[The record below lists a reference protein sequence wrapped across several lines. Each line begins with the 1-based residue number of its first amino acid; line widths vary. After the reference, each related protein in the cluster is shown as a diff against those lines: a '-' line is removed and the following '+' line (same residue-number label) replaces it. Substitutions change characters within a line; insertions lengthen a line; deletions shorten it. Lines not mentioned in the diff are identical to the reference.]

1 MLILASM
8 VLHCAGRLGLL
19 SHLYENRHHIAY
31 TIGLITEVPI
41 AMCSSDYDFD
51 GGLAILE
58 NDTAE
63 QPGQQH
69 LFVQAQEIILFMP
82 PAATQP
88 SFTETSF
95 TVKGL
100 TPYSGQFYH
109 TANADIFHP
118 PCRG

>member
-1 MLILASM
+1 MLILGSM

-19 SHLYENRHHIAY
+19 SHLYENRHRIAY

-51 GGLAILE
+51 AGLTILE
-58 NDTAE
+58 NDSAE
-63 QPGQQH
+63 QPHQQH

-88 SFTETSF
+88 SVSEIPIAMKA
-95 TVKGL
+95 V
-100 TPYSGQFYH
+100 TPYSGQPYH

>member
-1 MLILASM
+1 MLILGSM

-19 SHLYENRHHIAY
+19 SRLYENRHRIAY

-41 AMCSSDYDFD
+41 AMCSSGYDFD
-51 GGLAILE
+51 GGLTILE
-58 NDTAE
+58 DNSAE
-63 QPGQQH
+63 QPSQQH

-88 SFTETSF
+88 SRSEIPFATA
-95 TVKGL
+95 V
-100 TPYSGQFYH
+100 TPYSGQPYH

-118 PCRG
+118 PCCG